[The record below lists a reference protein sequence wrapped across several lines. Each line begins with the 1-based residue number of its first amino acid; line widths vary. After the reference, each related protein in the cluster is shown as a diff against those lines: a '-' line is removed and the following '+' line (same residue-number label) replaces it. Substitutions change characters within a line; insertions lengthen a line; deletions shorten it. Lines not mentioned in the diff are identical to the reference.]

1 MFDEIEFGILN
12 TLPWS
17 LAVDG
22 AFENI
27 WPFYLKRMVTFN
39 AAMII
44 AKICSVLKMFLA
56 MEILL
61 KEYSCLVGRLPRN
74 KCMQQK

>member
-44 AKICSVLKMFLA
+44 AKSCSVLKMFLA
-56 MEILL
+56 MEIFLTKRILL
-61 KEYSCLVGRLPRN
+61 SGREAP
-74 KCMQQK
+74 